1 MEESNEFKKRKE
13 SLNEKVKTPTQSQ
26 LLYQLKF
33 HERYWCSIS
42 YKDILRIPGGWIY
55 SDWNSASSSPMNGI
69 FVPFNNE
76 FM

>member
-42 YKDILRIPGGWIY
+42 YKDIFRLEL
-55 SDWNSASSSPMNGI
+55 SQ
-69 FVPFNNE
+69 
-76 FM
+76 